1 MTAIQLENIQLSYLG
16 DNTVLTGVDL
26 DLAEG
31 EIVGLLG
38 ASGSGKSTL
47 LRVVAGLQPPTAG
60 TVVIAGRTT
69 DALGMRPVPPHLRDC
84 TMVFQDAQ
92 LFPHRTVAGNVAYGL
107 EAAKVPRDERRRR
120 VAEAL
125 EMVQIPELA
134 DRAVTQLSGG
144 QAQRVALARC
154 LVINPSVI
162 LFDEPLSALDRG
174 LRQTLAV
181 DIRQLLLQTGIS
193 AIYVTHDP
201 AEAMTVADRMTVIE
215 AGKLLDLGPVREL
228 DTPALPDS
236 VARLF
241 GGIGEVSGVVTA
253 VTEEST
259 TVELVDRQ
267 LVLPGRQGIIGDTVT
282 VKLGR

>member
-1 MTAIQLENIQLSYLG
+1 MNAIQLTDIHLHYPNG
-16 DNTVLTGVDL
+16 NRVFNGADL
-26 DLAEG
+26 ELAGG
-31 EIVGLLG
+31 EILGLLG
-38 ASGSGKSTL
+38 ASGAGKSTL
-47 LRVVAGLQPPTAG
+47 LRIVAGLQYPTAG
-60 TVVIAGRTT
+60 TVVITGKTT
-69 DALGMRPVPPHLRDC
+69 DAAGMRPVPPHLRDC

-107 EAAKVPRDERRRR
+107 EAAKISRAERRRR
-120 VAEAL
+120 VASVL
-125 EMVQIPELA
+125 DMVQISELA
-134 DRAVTQLSGG
+134 DRSVTELSGG

-181 DIRQLLLQTGIS
+181 DIRQLLQRTGTS

-201 AEAMTVADRMTVIE
+201 AEAMTLADRIAVVE
-215 AGKLLDLGPVREL
+215 DGKILDLGTVSEL
-228 DTPALPDS
+228 DTSTLSAS
-236 VARLF
+236 VARLL
-241 GGIGEVSGVVTA
+241 GGLGEVSGVVTA

-259 TVELVDRQ
+259 TVEVTDKE
-267 LVLPGRQGIIGDTVT
+267 LVLPGRQGSLGDTII